1 MQPREAPLPRNG
13 LFVTGTDTD
22 VGKTW
27 ISVQLLKTLR
37 QQGYRITA
45 RKPVASGAA
54 LHAGRLL
61 ATDTLQLA
69 QASATPVDKVTTFTF
84 APPISPA
91 RAAREAGTDTSL
103 ARLKMACNAPADV
116 WTLVE
121 GAGGFCS
128 PLGSDGTL
136 NSHLAEALAL
146 PVLLVVGNRLGCIN
160 HTLLTL
166 MAIEQAQLPLAGI
179 VLNDIQPQADRET
192 IEELRQLIPEGCP
205 LFHVAYH
212 TDLTTRPDWHH
223 WVRQHLMISSEKVAR

>member
-1 MQPREAPLPRNG
+1 MTSSLPHAG

-37 QQGYRITA
+37 QQGYQITA
-45 RKPVASGAA
+45 RKPVASGAS
-54 LHAGRLL
+54 LHGRQLL

-69 QASATPVDKVTTFTF
+69 QASDTHVEQVTTFTF

-91 RAAREAGTDTSL
+91 RAARLVGTDTSL
-103 ARLKMACNAPADV
+103 PRLKTACSAPSDV

-128 PLGSDGTL
+128 PLGSDGSL
-136 NSHLAEALAL
+136 NRDLAEALAL

-166 MAIEQAQLPLAGI
+166 MAIEQTRLPLAGI
-179 VLNDIQPQADRET
+179 VLNDVQPQADPET
-192 IEELRQLIPEGCP
+192 AEELRQLIPKGCP
-205 LFHVAYH
+205 LFHAAYH
-212 TDLTTRPDWHH
+212 AELTTQPDWHH
-223 WVRQHLMISSEKVAR
+223 WVRQHLMKCFRKVET